1 MAQDTQIVPKW
12 TFPHVQS
19 YFNDYTEITTND
31 IVVTP
36 TNPSPH
42 FIAVFTAGEGID
54 NTFFEV
60 NTAAGLKNICGP
72 RDFDKYG
79 QPYSQALATIEPARG
94 NAVLHAMRVMPE
106 DATYANSYL
115 VAHYKED
122 VANKKFKIY
131 WDTVNYTGENAPN
144 SDTTYKEKMDTAI
157 EDKDGYKGLTIAAVR
172 STGRGKY
179 GNNYRWRMTT
189 DTNYEKEYGIKMYRI
204 QILKAKN
211 GLTSVFTT
219 TGSACYTDITGQTTF
234 INDIIR
240 DNANTGGIPAIF
252 DIVEDNFNKLYDAY
266 EAFLGKVQEAN
277 PDTTVEIEDIAL
289 FDPFFGKYP
298 NPGVANPYI
307 QVLPTALT
315 EDEKNNLD
323 DPDSY
328 KADDYAPTG
337 VTAIA
342 FDAIQ
347 GNNLVGG
354 SDGALDDTDET
365 NRKKAIDQCYINAFS
380 GVYDKRILS
389 ALRIPAVALF
399 DANYSFE
406 VKKCLADLAIVRNDA
421 LLYLDTGIVPSFSDT
436 VVNNLIEDYSIFDT
450 ATVMRGAI
458 KVPCIS
464 KNLHHYTIRDAETK
478 RKRTVTFVYYIAS
491 IFYNHIMSN
500 GLYVPLAN
508 TRCQLADHVKDSLSP
523 TVELFEDTLREKF
536 TNARFN
542 WCEAAGP
549 NIFRRV
555 CQLTAQTPTS
565 DIIEE
570 NNVHTLFELKRDV
583 ENECRERIYYF
594 TDAESRATLAE
605 YIMAQHRSWVG
616 TRLESLKVSFTQNQW
631 EGERSIVHGYIE
643 VVFRGLMKRVTL
655 EFDINK
661 RDYSNQ

>member
-12 TFPHVQS
+12 NFPHVQS
-19 YFNDYTEITTND
+19 YFNDYTEISTSEN
-31 IVVTP
+31 IVTP
-36 TNPSPH
+36 TNTSPH

-60 NTAAGLKNICGP
+60 NTANRLRNICGP

-79 QPYSQALATIEPARG
+79 QPYSQALATIEPAKG
-94 NAVLHAMRVMPE
+94 NTVLHAMRVMPE

-131 WDTVNYTGENAPN
+131 WDIVNYTGENAPN
-144 SDTTYKEKMDTAI
+144 SDTTYKEKMLTAI
-157 EDKDGYKGLTIAAVR
+157 EEKDGYKGLIVAAVR
-172 STGRGKY
+172 SSGRGKY
-179 GNNYRWRMTT
+179 GNNYRWRMTS
-189 DTNYEKEYGIKMYRI
+189 DANYEKEYGIKMYRI

-219 TGSACYTDITGQTTF
+219 TGSACYTDITGTTTY

-240 DNANTGGIPAIF
+240 DNVNTGEIPAIF
-252 DIVEDNFNKLYDAY
+252 EMTEDNFNKLYDAY
-266 EAFLGKVQEAN
+266 VEFLEKVQEAN
-277 PDTTVEIEDIAL
+277 GDGSVKVDDISL

-307 QVLPTALT
+307 QILPTALT

-323 DPDSY
+323 NPDSY
-328 KADDYAPTG
+328 KAEDYAPVG
-337 VTAIA
+337 VTTIA

-347 GNNLVGG
+347 GNNLIGG
-354 SDGALDDTDET
+354 SDGAFEDADSDK
-365 NRKKAIDQCYINAFS
+365 RSKAIDQCYINAFS

-406 VKKCLADLAIVRNDA
+406 VKKYLAELAVMRNDA
-421 LLYLDTGIVPSFSDT
+421 ILYLDTGILPSFSEN
-436 VVNNLIEDYSIFDT
+436 VVTNLIEDYSIFDT
-450 ATVMRGAI
+450 ATIMDGAI
-458 KVPCIS
+458 NVPCIS
-464 KNLHHYTIRDAETK
+464 KNLHHYVIRDAETK
-478 RKRTVTFVYYIAS
+478 RKHTVTFVYYIAS
-491 IFYNHIMSN
+491 IFYNHIMSD
-500 GLYVPLAN
+500 GLHIPLAN
-508 TRCQLADHVKDSLSP
+508 VRCQLADHVKDSLAP
-523 TVELFEDTLREKF
+523 TVEIFEDKLRERF
-536 TNARFN
+536 TTARFN

-565 DIIEE
+565 DVIEE

-583 ENECRERIYYF
+583 ENECRERLYSF
-594 TDAESRATLAE
+594 TDAEMRAGLAE
-605 YIMAQHRSWVG
+605 YIQAQHRSWIG
-616 TRLESLKVSFTQNQW
+616 SKLESLKIVFKQNQW
-631 EGERSIVHGYIE
+631 EGERSIIHGYIE
-643 VVFRGLMKRVTL
+643 VVFRGLVKRITL

>member
-12 TFPHVQS
+12 NFPHVQS
-19 YFNDYTEITTND
+19 YFNDYTEISTSEN
-31 IVVTP
+31 IVTP
-36 TNPSPH
+36 TNTSPH

-60 NTAAGLKNICGP
+60 NTADRLRNICGP

-79 QPYSQALATIEPARG
+79 QPYSQALATIEPAKG
-94 NAVLHAMRVMPE
+94 NTVLHAMRVMPE

-131 WDTVNYTGENAPN
+131 WDIVNYTGENAPN
-144 SDTTYKEKMDTAI
+144 SDSTYKEKMLTAI
-157 EDKDGYKGLTIAAVR
+157 EEKDGYKGLIVAAVR
-172 STGRGKY
+172 SSGRGKY
-179 GNNYRWRMTT
+179 GNNYRWRMTS
-189 DTNYEKEYGIKMYRI
+189 DANYEKEYGIKMYRI

-219 TGSACYTDITGQTTF
+219 TGSACYAEITGSTTY

-240 DNANTGGIPAIF
+240 DNVNTGEIPAIF
-252 DIVEDNFNKLYDAY
+252 EMVEDNFNKLYDAY
-266 EAFLGKVQEAN
+266 VEFLGKVQTAN
-277 PDTTVEIEDIAL
+277 TGETIRVDDISL

-315 EDEKNNLD
+315 EDEKNDLD
-323 DPDSY
+323 NPDSY
-328 KADDYAPTG
+328 KAEDYAPTG
-337 VTAIA
+337 VTTVT

-347 GNNLVGG
+347 GNNLIGG
-354 SDGALDDTDET
+354 SDGAFEDTDLDK
-365 NRKKAIDQCYINAFS
+365 RSKAIDQCYINAFS

-406 VKKCLADLAIVRNDA
+406 VKKYLAELAVMRNDA
-421 LLYLDTGIVPSFSDT
+421 MLYLDTGILPSFSDT

-450 ATVMRGAI
+450 TTIMNGAI
-458 KVPCIS
+458 NVPCIS
-464 KNLHHYTIRDAETK
+464 KNLHHYVIRDAETK
-478 RKRTVTFVYYIAS
+478 RKHTVTFVYYIAS

-500 GLYVPLAN
+500 GLHVPLAN
-508 TRCQLADHVKDSLSP
+508 VKCQLANHVKDSLAP
-523 TVELFEDTLREKF
+523 TVELFEDELREKF
-536 TNARFN
+536 TTARFN

-583 ENECRERIYYF
+583 ENECRERLYSF
-594 TDAESRATLAE
+594 TDAEMRASLAE
-605 YIMAQHRSWVG
+605 YIQAQHRSWIG
-616 TRLESLKVSFTQNQW
+616 SKLESLKIVFKQNQW
-631 EGERSIVHGYIE
+631 EGERSIIHGYIE
-643 VVFRGLMKRVTL
+643 VVFRGLVKRITL

>member
-1 MAQDTQIVPKW
+1 M
-12 TFPHVQS
+12 
-19 YFNDYTEITTND
+19 
-31 IVVTP
+31 
-36 TNPSPH
+36 
-42 FIAVFTAGEGID
+42 
-54 NTFFEV
+54 
-60 NTAAGLKNICGP
+60 
-72 RDFDKYG
+72 
-79 QPYSQALATIEPARG
+79 
-94 NAVLHAMRVMPE
+94 
-106 DATYANSYL
+106 
-115 VAHYKED
+115 
-122 VANKKFKIY
+122 
-131 WDTVNYTGENAPN
+131 
-144 SDTTYKEKMDTAI
+144 
-157 EDKDGYKGLTIAAVR
+157 
-172 STGRGKY
+172 
-179 GNNYRWRMTT
+179 
-189 DTNYEKEYGIKMYRI
+189 
-204 QILKAKN
+204 
-211 GLTSVFTT
+211 
-219 TGSACYTDITGQTTF
+219 
-234 INDIIR
+234 
-240 DNANTGGIPAIF
+240 
-252 DIVEDNFNKLYDAY
+252 
-266 EAFLGKVQEAN
+266 
-277 PDTTVEIEDIAL
+277 
-289 FDPFFGKYP
+289 
-298 NPGVANPYI
+298 
-307 QVLPTALT
+307 T